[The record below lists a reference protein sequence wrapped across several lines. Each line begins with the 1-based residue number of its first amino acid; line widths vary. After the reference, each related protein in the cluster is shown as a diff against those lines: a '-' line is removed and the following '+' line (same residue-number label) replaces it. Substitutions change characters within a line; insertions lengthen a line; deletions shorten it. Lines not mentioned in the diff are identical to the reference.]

1 MNLFWKSNNKKRTR
15 VSPFSYFAN
24 IFLLVYCIRLLM
36 PESEPNIKTSPH
48 FCCRFHCRSCSSPLH
63 PLKPDDWSSDFEA
76 VNYKSSVLPT
86 KVTRE
91 HQDPALRNSVQETKL
106 VIRPQPQHIKESKRK
121 CFLKTPLCFEMGIGR
136 TV

>member
-1 MNLFWKSNNKKRTR
+1 
-15 VSPFSYFAN
+15 
-24 IFLLVYCIRLLM
+24 M
-36 PESEPNIKTSPH
+36 PESEPNIKTSPN
-48 FCCRFHCRSCSSPLH
+48 FCGVLTADLAAPAAS
-63 PLKPDDWSSDFEA
+63 LKTRSSDFEA

-91 HQDPALRNSVQETKL
+91 HQDPALRNSAQETEI

-121 CFLKTPLCFEMGIGR
+121 CLLKTPLCFEMGIGR

>member
-1 MNLFWKSNNKKRTR
+1 
-15 VSPFSYFAN
+15 
-24 IFLLVYCIRLLM
+24 M
-36 PESEPNIKTSPH
+36 PESEPNIKTSPN
-48 FCCRFHCRSCSSPLH
+48 FCGVLTADLAAPAAS
-63 PLKPDDWSSDFEA
+63 LKTRSSDFEA

-91 HQDPALRNSVQETKL
+91 YPALRNSAQETKI

-121 CFLKTPLCFEMGIGR
+121 CLLKTPLCFEMGIGR